1 MKKFFT
7 LCAALLVIAS
17 LSVNA
22 QTTVSDDVYPGFN
35 NGSILNVSGTAIKTG
50 TYFTGSKSTLLFDNG
65 PLVNVPGAVGS
76 ADTSRLQTAILLMN
90 TLGAGHQLSALN
102 RVAEDLIVTDSAW
115 IIDSIVFFAYQT
127 GSTLTSTFNN
137 YNLRVWNGI
146 PDTTGSAIVWGD
158 TTTNI
163 LHRTAFSNIYRN
175 SETAPSDVTRPIMRN
190 VLLTTGLVLLQGT
203 YYLDWQ
209 AGGTLASGPWAPPI
223 TINGLTTTGNARQRA
238 SGIWGKLLDSGTTT
252 WQGLPFLIYG
262 HLPGPTSH
270 DVGVSA
276 LVAPVDGVLTGAE
289 TVTVTLEN
297 YTATPETNFA
307 VTYVADA
314 GMPVT
319 QMFTGTL
326 SGMGT
331 QNFIFTTTANLSA
344 AGAHNIK
351 AWTSLAGDVDP
362 SNDTLNAVVQNT
374 LSINENNSAAYIDVY
389 PNPVIDIIRINSSS
403 MLVSVKMFDHL
414 GRLVLNTEPASKET
428 LINAG
433 TLQKGI
439 YLMNI
444 TTENSTVVR
453 KVIIE

>member
-1 MKKFFT
+1 
-7 LCAALLVIAS
+7 
-17 LSVNA
+17 
-22 QTTVSDDVYPGFN
+22 
-35 NGSILNVSGTAIKTG
+35 
-50 TYFTGSKSTLLFDNG
+50 
-65 PLVNVPGAVGS
+65 
-76 ADTSRLQTAILLMN
+76 
-90 TLGAGHQLSALN
+90 
-102 RVAEDLIVTDSAW
+102 
-115 IIDSIVFFAYQT
+115 
-127 GSTLTSTFNN
+127 
-137 YNLRVWNGI
+137 
-146 PDTTGSAIVWGD
+146 
-158 TTTNI
+158 
-163 LHRTAFSNIYRN
+163 
-175 SETAPSDVTRPIMRN
+175 MRN

-209 AGGTLASGPWAPPI
+209 AGGTLVSGPWAPPI
-223 TINGLTTTGNARQRA
+223 TINGQTITGNARQRV
-238 SGIWGKLLDSGTTT
+238 SGIWGKLLDTGTAT

-262 HLPGPTSH
+262 HLPVPSTH

-289 TVTVTLEN
+289 TVIVTLEN
-297 YTATPETNFA
+297 YTATSETNFA
-307 VTYVADA
+307 VTYLVDA

-319 QMFTGTL
+319 QMFIGTL
-326 SGMGT
+326 TGMGT
-331 QNFIFTTTANLSA
+331 QNFIFATTADLSA
-344 AGAHNIK
+344 AGAHTIK

-374 LSINENNSAAYIDVY
+374 LSINENNSVAYIDVY

-403 MLVSVKMFDHL
+403 MLVSIKMFDHL
-414 GRLVLNTEPASKET
+414 GRLVLNAEPASKEA